1 MNVPSPTKKMDKF
14 YQWFVGFSDGESNF
28 SIVPCYGERGASSSA
43 AKINK
48 FSFRFTIGLHRDDK
62 NALVSIHNRLAV
74 GNINENGAECKFV
87 VSDKEGIR
95 KLISIFDK
103 YNLNTTKYL
112 DFIDFKQAFNLYY
125 YINGI
130 VTEKLKE
137 TILNFKNS
145 MNTNR
150 TSFILP
156 SHHEIKITTYWL
168 LGLIEGEGSFNLF
181 RNDLKPTFEIV
192 LTELQLPVIIKIKQF
207 FLENL
212 EFDINSI

>member
-1 MNVPSPTKKMDKF
+1 MFSVDIEKAQF
-14 YQWFVGFSDGESNF
+14 IQWFVGFAEAESCF
-28 SIVPCYGERGASSSA
+28 SIVPKKDKTG
-43 AKINK
+43 KVN
-48 FSFRFTIGLHRDDK
+48 RFTFMFSIGLHLDD
-62 NALVSIHNRLAV
+62 
-74 GNINENGAECKFV
+74 INVLYIIQKSLGIGIVRKSNTECKFIV
-87 VSDKEGIR
+87 NDVESIQ
-95 KLISIFDK
+95 KLITIFDK